1 MRRRQKRDSIEIV
14 STISASIID
23 AFGTIRPIISD
34 GSGRKSSQTEPVS
47 PTLTNPSGFVK
58 TGPVSLFFQKST
70 GLNSDF

>member
-47 PTLTNPSGFVK
+47 PTLTNPLRFRENRTGFSVFSK
-58 TGPVSLFFQKST
+58 INWFKF
-70 GLNSDF
+70 